1 MNFFR
6 RFVTVF
12 VAATSLAIA
21 AAMFASGAS
30 AQTGSWLVMRADYG
44 FRAQRKDVTGIV
56 KDLIAQGG
64 VNGFLAVNNK
74 MMGGDPAPGA
84 DKVLR
89 IYARNSA
96 GQQQEFDYAE
106 GRLVPANMFFVRIA
120 DRDSHVDHDDH
131 ADRGDRDDRDDRG
144 SHDQFNGGPSRG
156 DWNRVNIQLAYWGAQ
171 GRMANV
177 TDTLQ
182 HMVRNGALAV
192 VANNA
197 SMGLDPAP
205 GAGKILIV
213 VYQYHG
219 QQQAAA
225 ASEGHML
232 ALP

>member
-1 MNFFR
+1 MNSFR
-6 RFVTVF
+6 RFVTVL
-12 VAATSLAIA
+12 ATAGSLAIA
-21 AAMFASGAS
+21 AAMFASAAS

-56 KDLIAQGG
+56 KDLISRGG
-64 VNGFLAVNNK
+64 VNGWVAVNNQ

-89 IYARNSA
+89 IYAKNGA
-96 GQQQEFDYAE
+96 GQDQEFDYAE
-106 GRLVPANMFFVRIA
+106 GRLVPANMFFARVA
-120 DRDSHVDHDDH
+120 ERDNHADHDDH
-131 ADRGDRDDRDDRG
+131 ADRGDRDNRDDHGGRDQFAGGHDRD
-144 SHDQFNGGPSRG
+144 
-156 DWNRVNIQLAYWGAQ
+156 WNQVNIQLAFWGAQ

-177 TDTLQ
+177 TDMLQ
-182 HMVRNGALAV
+182 HMVRNGALTV
-192 VANNA
+192 FANNG

-205 GAGKILIV
+205 GAGKLLIV
-213 VYQYHG
+213 IYQYHG

>member
-1 MNFFR
+1 MNSFR
-6 RFVTVF
+6 RFVKVL
-12 VAATSLAIA
+12 VAAGSLATA
-21 AAMFASGAS
+21 AAVFASAAS

-56 KDLIAQGG
+56 KDLISRGG
-64 VNGFLAVNNK
+64 VNGWVVVNNQ

-89 IYARNSA
+89 IYAKNGA
-96 GQQQEFDYAE
+96 GQDQEFDYAE
-106 GRLVPANMFFVRIA
+106 GRLVPANMFFACVA
-120 DRDSHVDHDDH
+120 ERDNHAGHDDH
-131 ADRGDRDDRDDRG
+131 ADRGNRDNRDDHAGHDEFAGGHDR
-144 SHDQFNGGPSRG
+144 
-156 DWNRVNIQLAYWGAQ
+156 DWNRVNIQLAFWGAQ

-177 TDTLQ
+177 TDMLQ
-182 HMVRNGALAV
+182 HMVRNGALTV
-192 VANNA
+192 LANNA
-197 SMGLDPAP
+197 SMGGDPAA
-205 GAGKILIV
+205 GAGKLLIV

>member
-1 MNFFR
+1 MTLFR

-12 VAATSLAIA
+12 AAAASLAMA
-21 AAMFASGAS
+21 AAMFSSGAS
-30 AQTGSWLVMRADYG
+30 AQTGNWLVIRADYG

-56 KDLIAQGG
+56 KDLISRGG
-64 VNGFLAVNNK
+64 VNGWVVVNNQ

-89 IYARNSA
+89 IYARNGS
-96 GQQQEFDYAE
+96 GQDQEFDYAE
-106 GRLVPANMFFVRIA
+106 GRLVPANMFFARSA
-120 DRDSHVDHDDH
+120 DRDNHADHDDH
-131 ADRGDRDDRDDRG
+131 ADRGDRDDRDDHGGR
-144 SHDQFNGGPSRG
+144 DQFAGGHDR
-156 DWNRVNIQLAYWGAQ
+156 DWNQVNIQLAFWGAQ

-182 HMVRNGALAV
+182 HMVRNGALTV

-197 SMGLDPAP
+197 SIGMDPAP
-205 GAGKILIV
+205 GANKLLIV

-232 ALP
+232 SLP